1 MIRTIKLVRK
11 VTKPKFKGFTS
22 VKKQKTYL
30 NNYGDQA
37 LPPVASCKSTQP
49 TCLPGI
55 GLYANTFSPIV
66 SDHLKEV
73 IVKLLIVFR
82 NL

>member
-1 MIRTIKLVRK
+1 MIRTIKPVKK
-11 VTKPKFKGFTS
+11 VNKPKLKGFTFK
-22 VKKQKTYL
+22 KKQKTYL
-30 NNYGDQA
+30 TNYGDQA

-73 IVKLLIVFR
+73 IVKLLIVLR

>member
-66 SDHLKEV
+66 SDHLK
-73 IVKLLIVFR
+73 KLLLSF
-82 NL
+82 L